1 MRPPLPWEFAGNATV
16 STYAKATAK
25 ELQEQPFSK
34 IVEKLE
40 EGGDRLN
47 DDYVRSRIDWLESHE
62 RVMYLEN
69 GFLVTSWSHMGFGDV
84 EFEGGIKSVY
94 AGPVVSGMM
103 DTTRKSHTND
113 RRISRLFEN
122 HGAEVIIVDIAD
134 DAGIKL
140 AQSLPPAMRKM
151 SAQRWIWL

>member
-1 MRPPLPWEFAGNATV
+1 MVYLLKCKSKMRLPLPWEFTGNATV

-62 RVMYLEN
+62 QVMYLEN
-69 GFLVTSWSHMGFGDV
+69 GFL
-84 EFEGGIKSVY
+84 
-94 AGPVVSGMM
+94 
-103 DTTRKSHTND
+103 TTRKRHTND
-113 RRISRLFEN
+113 RRINRLFEN
-122 HGAEVIIVDIAD
+122 HGAEVIIADIAD

-140 AQSLPPAMRKM
+140 SQSLPPAMRKM
-151 SAQRWIWL
+151 SAQWWISLLFVYEMKSL

>member
-1 MRPPLPWEFAGNATV
+1 NATV
-16 STYAKATAK
+16 STYAKVTAK

-47 DDYVRSRIDWLESHE
+47 DDY
-62 RVMYLEN
+62 
-69 GFLVTSWSHMGFGDV
+69 
-84 EFEGGIKSVY
+84 
-94 AGPVVSGMM
+94 
-103 DTTRKSHTND
+103 TTRKSHTND
-113 RRISRLFEN
+113 RRINRLFEN

-134 DAGIKL
+134 DASIKL
-140 AQSLPPAMRKM
+140 AQSLPPTMRKM

>member
-40 EGGDRLN
+40 GGDRLN
-47 DDYVRSRIDWLESHE
+47 DDYVRSRIDWLKSHE

-69 GFLVTSWSHMGFGDV
+69 GFL
-84 EFEGGIKSVY
+84 
-94 AGPVVSGMM
+94 
-103 DTTRKSHTND
+103 
-113 RRISRLFEN
+113 
-122 HGAEVIIVDIAD
+122 
-134 DAGIKL
+134 
-140 AQSLPPAMRKM
+140 
-151 SAQRWIWL
+151 